1 MSARYASERS
11 PAMKL
16 LLPSLIGA
24 LLAIPLFAIYLLVYD
39 RQHQSETAQ
48 TSIAQGSGGPQ
59 VIAGPVLV
67 IPWSKQV
74 TETITGEDGKRTTK
88 VSTESHDMMLSPDTA
103 DLKTDLK
110 PTVRHR
116 SIYDVVV
123 YEARNQG
130 RVRFTLPA
138 DLARSGITPET
149 LAFDHAQLRF
159 GISDAHGLF
168 GPPPAVVAD
177 GKRLALQPGNGVRE
191 TGGSGFS
198 AFVDASQLKVRA
210 IGVTFDYAV
219 RGTGSL
225 SLVPDAGDT
234 RWNMT
239 STWASPS
246 FQGSFLPSSNDVKPN
261 GFTALWR
268 GGNLALGKALVAV
281 DVPQADPA
289 HTEATE
295 DSIRTGP
302 TASHN
307 GADLMARVDLV
318 TPVDIYSQVNRSVKY
333 GFLFVGFT
341 FLAFLMFDVIGGVRV
356 SAIEYALVGSGL
368 VLFFVMLLAFAEV
381 VGFTPAYCIAGGA
394 IISLLT
400 AYSGA
405 VLASRKRGLFIA
417 LLLSALYGILYLL
430 LSLEDLSLLAGS
442 VLLFLA
448 LAAVMYLTRGIDWGG
463 AAPELEPVTAE

>member
-1 MSARYASERS
+1 MSARSASERS

-39 RQHQSETAQ
+39 RQTQSETAQ
-48 TSIAQGSGGPQ
+48 TSIATGWGGAQ
-59 VIAGPVLV
+59 LIAGPVLV

-74 TETITGEDGKRTTK
+74 NETVTADDGKRVTK
-88 VSTESHDMMLSPDTA
+88 VATEWHQLILSPDTA
-103 DLKTDLK
+103 VVNTSLK
-110 PTVRHR
+110 PSLRHR

-130 RVRFTLPA
+130 TAHFSLPPDFDRTGVPLDA
-138 DLARSGITPET
+138 
-149 LAFDHAQLRF
+149 LAFDRAQLRF
-159 GISDAHGLF
+159 GIKDSRGLF
-168 GPPPAVVAD
+168 GSPPAVNVD
-177 GKRLALQPGNGVRE
+177 GKPLALQPGNGMRE

-198 AFVDASQLKVRA
+198 AWIDATPLKSHA
-210 IGVTFDYAV
+210 IRVAFDYQL
-219 RGTGSL
+219 RGNGSL
-225 SLVPDAGDT
+225 ALVPGGGDT
-234 RWNMT
+234 SWHV
-239 STWASPS
+239 SSSWSSPS
-246 FQGSFLPSSNDVKPN
+246 FQGGFLPSASKVDET
-261 GFTALWR
+261 GFNATWR
-268 GGNLALGKALVAV
+268 IGNLALGTALAV
-281 DVPQADPA
+281 ADPPQG
-289 HTEATE
+289 
-295 DSIRTGP
+295 DG
-302 TASHN
+302 TAQVGDDHQ
-307 GADLMARVDLV
+307 ARVDLI
-318 TPVDIYSQVNRSVKY
+318 TPVDLYSQVNRSVKY
-333 GFLFVGFT
+333 GFLFIGFT

-381 VGFTPAYCIAGGA
+381 VGFTLAYCIAGGA

-400 AYSGA
+400 AYSAA

-463 AAPELEPVTAE
+463 ATSELEPVTAV